1 MKKLVLATMIAALAF
16 GGIATAQDVGVY
28 FDNAGTQMTTEVNA
42 ISILHAYC
50 IASGLTNTG
59 VAGFELQL
67 TQDGPLNLYNFT
79 YPAGSG
85 AINVQSAPTFL
96 VGFSSPLPVVDGAFT
111 LMELDVLVMSAN
123 EANWPYYGYE
133 PTDPYDNAFEARIIT
148 KEIFFHSLPEP
159 VPAFLDEN
167 GEILPLGIAVN
178 DDYRGQGW
186 TTVIGQFGPVA
197 TDEASW
203 DGVKS
208 LYR

>member
-1 MKKLVLATMIAALAF
+1 MKKLVLATMVAIMAFSGLAA
-16 GGIATAQDVGVY
+16 AQDVGVY
-28 FDNAGTQMTTEVNA
+28 FDAAGTQMTTQVSE

-67 TQDGPLNLYNFT
+67 TQTGPLNLYNFT

-85 AINVQSAPTFL
+85 AINIQTAPTFL
-96 VGFSSPLPVVDGAFT
+96 VGFSSPLPVVDGNFT
-111 LMELDVLVMSAN
+111 LFELDVLVMSAN
-123 EANWPYYGYE
+123 PANWDYYGY
-133 PTDPYDNAFEARIIT
+133 DPNNPNDNEFEARIIA
-148 KEIFFHSLPEP
+148 KEIFFHSLPEQ

-167 GEILPLGIAVN
+167 GEIKPLGIAVN
-178 DDYRGQGW
+178 DGYRGQAW
-186 TTVIGQFGPVA
+186 STVIGQFGPVA
-197 TDEASW
+197 TDDASW